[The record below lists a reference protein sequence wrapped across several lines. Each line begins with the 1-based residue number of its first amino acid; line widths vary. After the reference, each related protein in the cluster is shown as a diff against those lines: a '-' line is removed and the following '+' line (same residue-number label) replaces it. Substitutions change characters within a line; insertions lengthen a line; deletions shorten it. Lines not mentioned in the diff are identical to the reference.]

1 MSLSSLIER
10 DQYLRN
16 EIRDTFQ
23 LSELRPKFEKT
34 RPLLASPKTKHSVLV
49 GVAFDYLLRFYLE
62 RLNGLPYHRENQW
75 VAEEAKNILS
85 ESCESTRIEKFERL
99 EQESTKINQCS
110 RSESMIAS
118 ALSVR
123 YPDSV
128 LLPAY
133 KHSLEIIEKVKSLQK
148 KFTETGQ
155 LSRELIR
162 QTLRMSYI
170 DPVLR
175 SRRGVEYI
183 GTDADEL
190 DIEDIEKQF
199 SLIDSKSFK
208 SKNRC
213 LLNPAFGK
221 GSQLVG
227 GADADLIIDD
237 KLIDIKTTKKLEF
250 SLSDFCQVVG
260 YLLLHRIGGVTSHN
274 EDFRIEQLGIYYSR
288 YGYMFLFNVKDL
300 INNKSLD
307 KFTKWFE
314 NYLHNKK
321 GGKN

>member
-1 MSLSSLIER
+1 MA
-10 DQYLRN
+10 
-16 EIRDTFQ
+16 
-23 LSELRPKFEKT
+23 P
-34 RPLLASPKTKHSVLV
+34 PKTKHSRLV

-75 VAEEAKNILS
+75 VAEKAKNILS

-99 EQESTKINQCS
+99 KQESIKINQCS
-110 RSESMIAS
+110 QRELMIAS
-118 ALSVR
+118 ALSDH

-133 KHSLEIIEKVKSLQK
+133 KHSLKIIEKVKSLRK

-175 SRRGVEYI
+175 AARGVEDI
-183 GTDADEL
+183 GTDADNL

-199 SLIDSKSFK
+199 SLINDKSFK

-213 LLNPAFGK
+213 LLNPTFGK

-237 KLIDIKTTKKLEF
+237 KLIDIKTTQKLEF

-260 YLLLHRIGGVTSHN
+260 YLLLHRICGTSPGSD
-274 EDFRIEQLGIYYSR
+274 EFKIEQLGIYYSR
-288 YGYMFLFNVKDL
+288 FGYLFLFDVKHL
-300 INNKSLD
+300 ISDKSLD
-307 KFTKWFE
+307 KLVKWFE
-314 NYLHNKK
+314 NYVHKQK
-321 GGKN
+321 GETI

>member
-1 MSLSSLIER
+1 MNLSLLIDR
-10 DQYLRN
+10 DKYLRN
-16 EIRDTFQ
+16 EIRDAFQ
-23 LSELRPKFEKT
+23 LSELRLKFEKN
-34 RPLLASPKTKHSVLV
+34 RLLLAPPKTKHSSLV

-62 RLNGLPYHRENQW
+62 KLNGLHCHRENQW
-75 VAEEAKNILS
+75 VAEKTKNILS

-99 EQESTKINQCS
+99 EQESIKINQCS
-110 RSESMIAS
+110 QRELMIAS
-118 ALSVR
+118 ALSDH

-133 KHSLEIIEKVKSLQK
+133 KHSLEIIEKVKSLK
-148 KFTETGQ
+148 ENFLETGR

-175 SRRGVEYI
+175 SGRGIEDI
-183 GTDADEL
+183 GKDADQL
-190 DIEDIEKQF
+190 DIEDIEQQF
-199 SLIDSKSFK
+199 SLIDDKLFK

-213 LLNPAFGK
+213 LLNPTFGK

-237 KLIDIKTTKKLEF
+237 KLIDIKTTQKLEL

-260 YLLLHRIGGVTSHN
+260 YLLLHRIGGTSSDSG
-274 EDFRIEQLGIYYSR
+274 EIKIEQLGIYYSR
-288 YGYMFLFNVKDL
+288 YGYLFLFNVTDL
-300 INNKSLD
+300 ISENSLNT
-307 KFTKWFE
+307 FTKWFE
-314 NYLHNKK
+314 NYVRNQK
-321 GGKN
+321 GQNI